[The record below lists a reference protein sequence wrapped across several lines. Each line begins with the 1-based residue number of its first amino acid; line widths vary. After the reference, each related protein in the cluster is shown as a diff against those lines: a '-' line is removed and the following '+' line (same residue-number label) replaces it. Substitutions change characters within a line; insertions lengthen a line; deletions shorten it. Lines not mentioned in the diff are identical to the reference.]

1 MSLRLKLILFL
12 LPLYAVLITLA
23 AQARTTNPALFIT
36 CEIVLLG
43 SLVLAAQ
50 LYRGFMQP
58 IHLIEAG
65 TAALQAQ
72 DFNLRFVPVGQ
83 PGLDQLVEVYNRML
97 DALRQERVSQHEQS
111 VLLERLIQA
120 SPAGILILDFEG
132 KTTSANAAA
141 ARALGQPAA
150 GLVGQPVAS
159 LPAPWGA
166 ALASLVVGQ
175 PQSVRLP
182 GGQTYRAAA
191 AHFLDRGFQRRFVVL
206 EELTQEIRA
215 QEKQTYEHLIRL
227 VAHEVNNSIGAVN
240 SLLGSFRHYAPQL
253 APADQA
259 DYGQGLAVSIARNTQ
274 LADFVAGYARLVRL
288 PPPTPHPTD
297 LHALLRDLGQ
307 LLGPQS
313 AAQGVAWYWHLASPG
328 PLSVQADSQQL
339 TQALLNI
346 AKNALEA
353 IGPASGN
360 VWVTTT
366 TSPLAL
372 TIENDG
378 APLSPAVSQ
387 RLFTPFFSTKA
398 GGQGIGL
405 TLVRD
410 ILLAHGFVFRLET
423 VASGRTVFTL
433 LFKSSLDSA
442 SASAA
447 SILRA

>member
-23 AQARTTNPALFIT
+23 AQARTTSPALFIA
-36 CEIVLLG
+36 CEVVLLG

-58 IHLIEAG
+58 VRLIEAG

-72 DFNLRFVPVGQ
+72 DFNLRFTPVGQ
-83 PGLDQLVEVYNRML
+83 PGLDHLVAIYNRML

-111 VLLERLIQA
+111 VLLERLINA
-120 SPAGILILDFEG
+120 SPAGIILLDFDG
-132 KTTSANAAA
+132 HLTSANAAA
-141 ARALGQPAA
+141 GRALGLPTAVLTGQAVAA
-150 GLVGQPVAS
+150 

-166 ALASLVVGQ
+166 LLTHLAAGQ
-175 PQSVRLP
+175 PQTVRLP
-182 GGQTYRAAA
+182 GGQTYRAAV
-191 AHFLDRGFQRRFVVL
+191 AHFLDRGFQRKFVVL

-215 QEKQTYEHLIRL
+215 QEKQTYEQLIRL

-253 APADQA
+253 AAPDQA
-259 DYGQGLAVSIARNTQ
+259 DYAQGLAVSIARNTQ

-288 PPPTPHPTD
+288 PPPAPHPTD
-297 LHALLRDLGQ
+297 LHALVQGLGQ
-307 LLGPQS
+307 LLAPQS
-313 AAQGVAWYWHLASPG
+313 AAQGVAWHWQLAHAG
-328 PLSVQADSQQL
+328 PLVVQADSQQL
-339 TQALLNI
+339 TQALLNV

-353 IGPASGN
+353 IGPAGGN
-360 VWVTTT
+360 VWVSTTAHPAT
-366 TSPLAL
+366 LLIA
-372 TIENDG
+372 NDG

-387 RLFTPFFSTKA
+387 QLFTPFFSTKP

-423 VASGRTVFTL
+423 AGDGRTVFTL
-433 LFKSSLDSA
+433 VFGEVN
-442 SASAA
+442 
-447 SILRA
+447 R

>member
-1 MSLRLKLILFL
+1 MRLKLLLFL

-23 AQARTTNPALFIT
+23 AQARTTNVALFIT
-36 CEIVLLG
+36 CEVVLLG
-43 SLVLAAQ
+43 SLVLAWQ
-50 LYRGFMQP
+50 LYRSFMQP
-58 IHLIEAG
+58 IRLIEAG

-72 DFNLRFVPVGQ
+72 DFNLKFQPVGQ
-83 PGLDQLVEVYNRML
+83 PALDQLVAVYNHML

-120 SPAGILILDFEG
+120 SPAGILILTFDQLIAS
-132 KTTSANAAA
+132 TNAAA

-150 GLVGQPVAS
+150 ALNGRAVAA

-166 ALASLVVGQ
+166 VLADLAAGQ
-175 PQSVRLP
+175 PQTVRLP

-215 QEKQTYEHLIRL
+215 QEKQTYEQLIRL

-240 SLLGSFRHYAPQL
+240 SLLGSFRHYTPQL

-259 DYGQGLAVSIARNTQ
+259 DFAQALEVSIVRNTQ

-288 PPPTPHPTD
+288 PPPAPHPTD
-297 LHALLRDLGQ
+297 LHALLRDLGH
-307 LLGPQS
+307 LLAPRS
-313 AAQGVAWYWHLASPG
+313 AAQGIAWHWQLASAG
-328 PLSVQADSQQL
+328 PLLVQADSQQL
-339 TQALLNI
+339 TQALLNV

-353 IGPASGN
+353 IGPSGGS

-366 TSPLAL
+366 SQPLTLSVA
-372 TIENDG
+372 NDG
-378 APLSPAVSQ
+378 APLSPEVSQ

-410 ILLAHGFVFRLET
+410 ILLAHGFTFRLET
-423 VASGRTVFTL
+423 EGDGRTVFEVS
-433 LFKSSLDSA
+433 F
-442 SASAA
+442 
-447 SILRA
+447 

>member
-1 MSLRLKLILFL
+1 MRLKLLLFL

-23 AQARTTNPALFIT
+23 AQARTTNAALFIA
-36 CEIVLLG
+36 CEVVLLG
-43 SLVLAAQ
+43 SLGLAWQ

-58 IHLIEAG
+58 IRLIEAG

-72 DFNLRFVPVGQ
+72 DFNLKFRPVGQ
-83 PGLDQLVEVYNRML
+83 PGLDQLIEVYNDML

-120 SPAGILILDFEG
+120 SPAGILILTFEQHIA
-132 KTTSANAAA
+132 SANAAA
-141 ARALGQPAA
+141 AWALGMPAA
-150 GLVGQPVAS
+150 DLVGQAVAA
-159 LPAPWGA
+159 LPAPWGGV
-166 ALASLVVGQ
+166 LADLGSGQ
-175 PQSVRLP
+175 PQAVRLP

-215 QEKQTYEHLIRL
+215 QEKQTYEQLIRL

-240 SLLGSFRHYAPQL
+240 SLLGSFRYYAPQL

-259 DYGQGLAVSIARNTQ
+259 DFTQALDVSITRNTQ

-288 PPPTPHPTD
+288 PPPAPHPTD

-307 LLGPQS
+307 LLAPQS
-313 AAQGVAWYWHLASPG
+313 AQQDVAWHWELAHAG
-328 PLSVQADSQQL
+328 PLFIEADSQQL
-339 TQALLNI
+339 TQALLNV

-353 IGPASGN
+353 IGPGGGH
-360 VWVTTT
+360 VWVRTTT
-366 TSPLAL
+366 QPLTL
-372 TIENDG
+372 SITNDG

-410 ILLAHGFVFRLET
+410 ILLAHGFAFRLAT
-423 VASGRTVFTL
+423 GADGRTAFQVE
-433 LFKSSLDSA
+433 
-442 SASAA
+442 
-447 SILRA
+447 LRTA